1 MVDHGHHGGLVSV
14 QAWMKYHSLAEGS
27 TQNWYGRRP
36 SHGQLQKIQVRRKNA
51 YMHYKLYSWLLLIY
65 VDACRHENFPRPWRA
80 LAAGRWRVRFA
91 FSQFQP
97 YETRHCIS
105 ANDDN
110 QQQRWVI
117 AAWYGWLLSE
127 LQWWFIMVGCRVLRR
142 LFASMSGAYALSGL
156 KSSVYIYTCLYSF

>member
-65 VDACRHENFPRPWRA
+65 VDIRRHEKLCSTMTSIGCRSLPSSLRILTIPTVWNAP
-80 LAAGRWRVRFA
+80 LH
-91 FSQFQP
+91 FSQRWQS
-97 YETRHCIS
+97 TTTMGHCGMVWLVVE
-105 ANDDN
+105 
-110 QQQRWVI
+110 WV
-117 AAWYGWLLSE
+117 AVMVHHGWLSSARTAFRIDVRCLC
-127 LQWWFIMVGCRVLRR
+127 IVGTEISRIHL
-142 LFASMSGAYALSGL
+142 
-156 KSSVYIYTCLYSF
+156 YTSI